1 MSYRVTDLPRGQ
13 QGAAL
18 VVAML
23 VFALVAALMVGLQRD
38 FTLTLQRGT
47 HQLFSEQ
54 TWSYLMGAE
63 GLAQVALQQDSRMDA
78 RAESPADHLG
88 ELWAQPPTP
97 YPLDAGGWMTGGL
110 EDLQGRLNLNGL
122 IDASATSAG
131 SGEGA
136 AADGEAEGEADN
148 AADVPAERP
157 APTTLNS
164 NDAEK
169 RWSITQKQLIRL
181 LQALGDASL
190 SLDDAMVL
198 TERITDFIDADT
210 DRRLE
215 GAEGSDYRYASF
227 PYLPA
232 NQPLASVSELRAVQG
247 MTETVYD
254 ALAPLVTVWP
264 VASSRLNI
272 LTCPL
277 AVLQTLNGDDQLSPL
292 PAMEAERLD
301 ALRREGDITQVE
313 DLLGDP
319 VFEGQAL
326 TELQP
331 MLDVRSDWFLLDASV
346 ELAERERHLFTVLH
360 RTPEGAVAVFRSEGE
375 L

>member
-1 MSYRVTDLPRGQ
+1 MSYRATDPPHGQ

-122 IDASATSAG
+122 IEASATTAG

-136 AADGEAEGEADN
+136 AAQGEADD
-148 AADVPAERP
+148 AADVPAERA

-169 RWSITQKQLIRL
+169 RWSVTQKQLIRL

-190 SLDDAMVL
+190 SLDDAMAL

-247 MTETVYD
+247 MTATVYD

-264 VASSRLNI
+264 AASSRLNI
-272 LTCPL
+272 LTCPP

-301 ALRREGDITQVE
+301 ALRREGDITEVE

-319 VFEGQAL
+319 VFAGQVL